1 MPLDSMQ
8 GSLKERGVRL
18 TRQRQILLELIDKT
32 GEHLDAERLFQ
43 MAKEQDPKLNR
54 VTVYR
59 TLKMLKAGGLVDELD
74 LMHYGGDQ
82 HYYETRLKQ
91 EHAHVICLRCGKVEE
106 FFGDP
111 LQKLRKQIETH
122 FGFEI
127 LLTRTEVGGY
137 CAHCQTLR
145 ARESRRTAAAS
156 REGQTAPARLHAT
169 RLTMEPTGA
178 VVAGPEP
185 ASLVVTDPNGH
196 RSRVPVTPLPFSIGR
211 QPENHLVIRD
221 SRVSRSHARIFAE
234 DGGYVIE
241 DSGSRHGTFLNG
253 KRIQREALH
262 NSDRIE
268 FGAQDSYQLIF
279 ALDGAELKR
288 IMEQVGASD
297 KAAPVPGMGGNL
309 AKLRAILDL
318 ARTLQSSFSIDDVLV
333 SVVDTALAITGAERG
348 FLLLR
353 NGDGLQIRVA
363 RHRDGRHLQETDLR
377 VPREVLRRA
386 LEHRRDLLSMNF
398 DPIGTAGT
406 AGTGES
412 GPQNSIVDLELR
424 SVTCVPLVRIRTG
437 QGEATS
443 VLSTGSETV
452 GVLYMDSRLAAA
464 DLAGGNR
471 ELLQTLAIEAS
482 TVLENARLLEEER
495 AKQQMQE
502 ELNLARSIQQSLLP
516 KALPLKGWMQ
526 ACGSSLACREV
537 GGDYFDVTEVNP
549 RCWSA
554 VVADVSG
561 KGVSSALLASLLQG
575 ALITVTDEP
584 ESLKPRMER
593 LNQFLLRSH
602 RRREVCH
609 RVPLPAPLLRAF
621 PVHQRGALSGLLVR
635 PSGRLSELDATGMP
649 VGLMEGAEFTLADG
663 TLFSGDKL
671 VIYSDGVTE
680 SQSAQGEFFGKKRL
694 HDLVVA
700 HAAESCT
707 AIHDA
712 IQDAVTAFAEGALQS
727 DDITVLV
734 LEFRG

>member
-1 MPLDSMQ
+1 M
-8 GSLKERGVRL
+8 V
-18 TRQRQILLELIDKT
+18 
-32 GEHLDAERLFQ
+32 A
-43 MAKEQDPKLNR
+43 
-54 VTVYR
+54 
-59 TLKMLKAGGLVDELD
+59 
-74 LMHYGGDQ
+74 
-82 HYYETRLKQ
+82 
-91 EHAHVICLRCGKVEE
+91 
-106 FFGDP
+106 
-111 LQKLRKQIETH
+111 
-122 FGFEI
+122 
-127 LLTRTEVGGY
+127 
-137 CAHCQTLR
+137 
-145 ARESRRTAAAS
+145 
-156 REGQTAPARLHAT
+156 
-169 RLTMEPTGA
+169 
-178 VVAGPEP
+178 AGPEP
-185 ASLVVTDPNGH
+185 ASLIVTDPNGH
-196 RSRVPVTPLPFSIGR
+196 RSRVPVTPLPFLIGR

-221 SRVSRSHARIFAE
+221 SRVSRTHARIFAE
-234 DGGYVIE
+234 NTGYVIE
-241 DSGSRHGTFLNG
+241 DSGSRHGTFVNG
-253 KRIQREALH
+253 KRIQRETLN

-268 FGAQDSYQLIF
+268 FGAQDSFQLVF

-288 IMEQVGASD
+288 IMEQVGASE
-297 KAAPVPGMGGNL
+297 KTPPVPGMGGNL

-353 NGDGLQIRVA
+353 SGEGLEIRVA
-363 RHRDGRHLQETDLR
+363 RHRDGRHLLESDLR

-406 AGTGES
+406 AGTGET

-464 DLAGGNR
+464 DLTGGNR

-502 ELNLARSIQQSLLP
+502 ELQLARTIQQSLLP
-516 KALPLKGWMQ
+516 KALPLAGWLR

-575 ALITVTDEP
+575 ALITATDEP
-584 ESLKPRMER
+584 EMLKPRMER
-593 LNQFLLRSH
+593 LNRFLNDRTGGEKYATVFQCLIHAYGRFQYINAAH
-602 RRREVCH
+602 C
-609 RVPLPAPLLRAF
+609 PA
-621 PVHQRGALSGLLVR
+621 LLVR
-635 PSGRLSELDATGMP
+635 PNGRLSDLDATGMP
-649 VGLMEGAEFTLADG
+649 VGLMESAEFTLADG

-694 HDLVVA
+694 YDVVTA

-712 IQDAVTAFAEGALQS
+712 IQDAVTAFAEGAVQS

-734 LEFRG
+734 LEFTGDKIASAT